1 MCETHGTPLERR
13 KTSLIRTQNIAR
25 CAIRCHFGDFF
36 ASDTNDERAVPFL
49 CGAVINLGPRSDR
62 PPMSGPGLMLV
73 RVGRGAMR
81 RELARTP
88 RGPGPCSRG
97 LHAAGRHCTTRRR
110 NAHRIGNAEGREVLY
125 RWHPWAG
132 CVVDVHAVIE
142 KSSGEVLRCS
152 ERGSGERWLELPAW
166 MFDRAACLAVEIAVR
181 PRVDMAVLSALG
193 ALLAAA
199 GRPPSSNDPVRG
211 AAGEACDHHVE
222 RAKARG
228 LSEISCA
235 RPG

>member
-1 MCETHGTPLERR
+1 
-13 KTSLIRTQNIAR
+13 
-25 CAIRCHFGDFF
+25 
-36 ASDTNDERAVPFL
+36 
-49 CGAVINLGPRSDR
+49 
-62 PPMSGPGLMLV
+62 
-73 RVGRGAMR
+73 MR

-88 RGPGPCSRG
+88 RGPEPCSRG
-97 LHAAGRHCTTRRR
+97 PHAAGRHCTTRRR

-142 KSSGEVLRCS
+142 KSSGAVLRCS

-211 AAGEACDHHVE
+211 AAGEACDQN
-222 RAKARG
+222 RG
-228 LSEISCA
+228 GAHA
-235 RPG
+235 RPAPPSCDPSGTRPSVHSVRAIRHGELCSAGAGVEPASRRDAPRGDGPHGAAHPRTRPRRPPPRPGDGR